1 MKKILIVI
9 TIAAVAGILAGLAI
23 TYFGFLGVEENF
35 INWAPEGAKWA
46 L

>member
-1 MKKILIVI
+1 MKKILILI
-9 TIAAVAGILAGLAI
+9 TIAAVTGFLAGLAI

-35 INWAPEGAKWA
+35 INWAPEGARFA